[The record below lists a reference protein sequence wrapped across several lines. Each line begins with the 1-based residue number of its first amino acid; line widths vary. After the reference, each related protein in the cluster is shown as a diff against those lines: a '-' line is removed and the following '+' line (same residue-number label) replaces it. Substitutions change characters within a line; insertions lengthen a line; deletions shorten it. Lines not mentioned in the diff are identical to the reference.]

1 MPCGGQLIIQR
12 GVRLMA
18 INNETLERLS
28 WRDPSGFVVKK
39 NKRIFRAVSIL
50 KVADVQALL
59 DAPWYRKGVA
69 DGWFPASEWAADH
82 DDAVPDTPQWRWLE
96 HRAVD
101 FPCYPH
107 EITALQL
114 YDAAKMTLQIARTAL
129 EHGWIIKDA
138 SAWNILFEHG
148 KPRFCDI
155 LSFERMDES
164 GVWIAYA
171 QFCRHFLIPLLL
183 YRHAGM
189 QTSAMFVQHRDGIQ
203 PEQARRIIRGWR
215 AYVQPALEAVTLPTF
230 FGTMRQSR
238 PAGVGNAPKSR
249 PVELA
254 KFLLQRTL
262 KRLEKHVDA
271 LRPAASGKPTKWEN
285 YEADRDHYSGPDVVV
300 KTAFVRAAVER
311 PDIATVLDLGCNAG
325 EFSKVAADAGKTVVA
340 ADYDHGALSRLY
352 QQLRGAALPISPILL
367 DIGRPTPAVGWMNQE
382 VGSFMARAAGK
393 FDCIMALGL
402 VHHLLVSERA
412 SLPMILEFF
421 LSLAPRFL
429 VLEWIEPQDRRFAEI
444 AGINE
449 ALYAAMSIDSFER
462 VFSEKYTIEKKQL
475 LVAGNRT
482 LYFLEKKD

>member
-1 MPCGGQLIIQR
+1 
-12 GVRLMA
+12 MA
-18 INNETLERLS
+18 TNFEILKKVS
-28 WRDPSGFVVKK
+28 WRDPSGFVAKK
-39 NKRIFRAVSIL
+39 NGRIFRAVSTQ
-50 KVADVQALL
+50 KVDDVETLIN
-59 DAPWYRKGVA
+59 APWYRQGVA
-69 DGWFPASEWAADH
+69 DGWFPQSEWVAGR
-82 DDAVPDTPQWRWLE
+82 VESVTDTAHLRWLE

-129 EHGWIIKDA
+129 AHGWIIKDA

-183 YRHAGM
+183 YRHTGM
-189 QTSAMFVQHRDGIQ
+189 QTSALFVQYRDGVQ
-203 PEQARRIIRGWR
+203 PEQARRIIGGWR

-230 FGTMRQSR
+230 FGGMGQSR
-238 PAGVGNAPKSR
+238 TSGGASAPKARSA
-249 PVELA
+249 ELA
-254 KFLLQRTL
+254 MFLLARTL

-271 LRPAASGKPTKWEN
+271 LKPAASAKPTKWEN
-285 YEADRDHYSGPDVVV
+285 YEADRDHYSAPDVVV
-300 KTAFVRAAVER
+300 KTAFVRAAVDR

-325 EFSKVAADAGKTVVA
+325 EFSKVAASAGKTVVA

-352 QQLRGAALPISPILL
+352 QQLRGVALPISPILL

-382 VGSFMARAAGK
+382 VDSFMARAAGK

-449 ALYAAMSIDSFER
+449 ELYAGMSIDSFER
-462 VFSEKYTIEKKQL
+462 VFCEKYTIEKKQP

-482 LYFLEKKD
+482 LYFLEKKN